1 LIVEENSMMRLGFA
15 VAATC
20 LLISSLAGQEP
31 TRPPVTG
38 AWDLTVIGTDGR
50 HLPSWLEVHW
60 SGDRVLVGHF
70 VGVVGSV
77 RPISRLD
84 FAHDTL
90 RWSLPPQWEGGNN
103 DFQFTAVFAGDS
115 LAGSMTTPDGK
126 QLTWSGHRA
135 PALAH
140 KGPVQWGVPAR
151 MFNGRDLTGWHATGG
166 ENQWKAVKGVLTNT
180 QRGGNLVTDQI
191 YGDFKL
197 HVEFRYP
204 KEGNS
209 GVYLRGRYEAQIED
223 SVVSSASGEATGGL
237 GAIYGFLIPNQNAA
251 KGAGEWQTY
260 DITLVGR
267 MVTVVLN
274 GKEVICRANI
284 PGPTGG
290 ALDSYEE
297 KPGPIMLQ
305 GDHGPVEYRN
315 LVLTPAR

>member
-1 LIVEENSMMRLGFA
+1 MRTAGVV
-15 VAATC
+15 VAS
-20 LLISSLAGQEP
+20 LLVGSSLIAQEP
-31 TRPPVTG
+31 APPRPPVVG
-38 AWDLTVIGTDGR
+38 QWDLTVTNSEGQ
-50 HLPSWLEVHW
+50 HLPSWLSTWW
-60 SGDRVLVGHF
+60 SGDRVLVGRF

-90 RWSLPPQWEGGNN
+90 KFSLPPQWEPGNG
-103 DFQFTAVFAGDS
+103 DFQFVGVFAGDS
-115 LAGSMTTPDGK
+115 LAGSLTTADGK

-135 PALAH
+135 PSLRRAAAPRW
-140 KGPVQWGVPAR
+140 GAPVKL
-151 MFNGRDLTGWHATGG
+151 FNGTSTAGWHATGG
-166 ENQWKAVKGVLTNT
+166 ENQWKAVNGVLTNT
-180 QRGGNLVTDQI
+180 QRGGNLVTDRR

-197 HVEFRYP
+197 HVEFKYP
-204 KEGNS
+204 PAGNS

-223 SVVSSASGEATGGL
+223 STGRELSTGGL

-251 KGAGEWQTY
+251 KGASEWQTY

-267 MVTVVLN
+267 RVTVVLN
-274 GKEVICRANI
+274 GKTVICEANI

-297 KPGPIMLQ
+297 EAGPIMLQ

-315 LVLTPAR
+315 LTITPAR